1 MLHFRA
7 AHCECLIILCEI
19 LIQEM
24 NVTFG
29 RIQFYL
35 QIARWKLRSSFVM
48 GILKDL
54 HISS

>member
-1 MLHFRA
+1 
-7 AHCECLIILCEI
+7 
-19 LIQEM
+19 M

-35 QIARWKLRSSFVM
+35 QIARWKIQSSFVI

-54 HISS
+54 HISP